1 MNCFGVG
8 LQDAFNIQG
17 DIMNCENLREPGITY
32 YGPEAVKLI
41 RIQSKQ
47 GAKSVPLHWHDRF
60 EMLIIDEGELEARI
74 AGETVVARPG
84 DIIIVNPACT
94 HEATATQD
102 VSYRVLMFELISQFA
117 QDKTAYRL
125 LRPFVNRA
133 ATFLPVVRDEQ
144 LSAIVDRIF
153 AITQE
158 KRVGF
163 PLAQVSLVYEL
174 LAVLFEKHQDTRYV
188 RPVAEG
194 RLRQVT
200 EYIADHYCEDISS
213 SSISEKF
220 GYDESYFCRLFKSVI
235 GVRPME
241 YIRILRLEKA
251 RRIMAREKT
260 SISKV
265 AIECGFSDVNYF
277 TRCFRRHYGITA
289 GEYRKKNNKLTSR
302 IEISDIQ

>member
-1 MNCFGVG
+1 MNY
-8 LQDAFNIQG
+8 
-17 DIMNCENLREPGITY
+17 ENLREPGITY
-32 YGPEAVKLI
+32 YGPEAVKLLQ
-41 RIQSKQ
+41 IQTEK

-60 EMLIIDEGELEARI
+60 EMLIIDEGSLEACI
-74 AGETVVARPG
+74 AGETVMARPG
-84 DIIIVNPACT
+84 DIIIVNPAST
-94 HEATATQD
+94 HEATALER
-102 VSYRVLMFELISQFA
+102 VSYRVLMFELISQFS

-133 ATFLPVVRDEQ
+133 SMFLPLVRDEQ
-144 LSAIVDRIF
+144 LSRIVDRIF
-153 AITQE
+153 EITQE
-158 KRVGF
+158 KRTGF
-163 PLAQVSLVYEL
+163 PLMQVSLVYEL
-174 LAVLFEKHQDTRYV
+174 LAVLFEKYQDTRYV

-194 RLRQVT
+194 RLRQVI
-200 EYIADHYCEDISS
+200 EYIADHFCEDISS
-213 SSISEKF
+213 SSISEQF

-251 RRIMAREKT
+251 RRIMVREKT

-265 AIECGFSDVNYF
+265 AVECGFSDVNYF

-289 GEYRKKNNKLTSR
+289 GEYRKKNNKIINR

>member
-1 MNCFGVG
+1 MKRE
-8 LQDAFNIQG
+8 D
-17 DIMNCENLREPGITY
+17 LREPGVTY
-32 YGPEAVKLI
+32 YGPEAVKLLQI
-41 RIQSKQ
+41 ESKK

-60 EMLIIDEGELEARI
+60 EMLIIDKGALEARV
-74 AGETVVARPG
+74 AGETIVAKPG

-102 VSYRVLMFELISQFA
+102 VSYRVLMFELITQFS

-125 LRPFVNRA
+125 LRPFANRA
-133 ATFLPVVRDEQ
+133 AMFLPLVRDEQ

-153 AITQE
+153 DITQE
-158 KRVGF
+158 KRTGF
-163 PLAQVSLVYEL
+163 PLVQVALVYEL
-174 LAVLFEKHQDTRYV
+174 LAVLFEKYQDDRYV

-194 RLRQVT
+194 RLRQVI

-220 GYDESYFCRLFKSVI
+220 GYDESYFCRLFKSII

-277 TRCFRRHYGITA
+277 TRCFRRHYGVTA
-289 GEYRKKNNKLTSR
+289 GEYRKKNNKIINR